1 MKNLSIRV
9 KITLWFSVVL
19 VIVMGLTF
27 LVVLSVSRS
36 VIQKDIRENL
46 VETVVSNLKEVE
58 YNPLLS
64 KEARQNHT
72 DLFIAFR
79 DGIIEIDD
87 DFLDRVNGITTG
99 LYQEDGTLMYGE
111 NPIAAATADIAFADG
126 QFRKVLVGKTI
137 YYVYDQAITAEGL
150 EGLWLRGVVSENQGA
165 PQLSY
170 VARFSL
176 ILMPG
181 LVFLAILGGYLTAGR
196 SLRPVK
202 EMAATASQIGQGRD
216 LKKRIAIGKGKDELH
231 ELADTFN
238 QMFERLEE
246 SFEQE
251 KQFASDVSHELRTPM
266 SVIMAQ
272 CEFTQEYAEEEADY
286 REALTVIKRQGDKMT
301 ALIEDM
307 LSVTRLERKAD
318 SYTMEPLN
326 LSKLAKDVC
335 EELALLKE
343 KGITLTYEG
352 EPEVTAKG
360 NKELLT
366 RLLTNLIRNAYRY
379 GRENGHIQVSLR
391 RVEAGVELLVADDGI
406 GIARE
411 EQEKVFRRF
420 YQVDTARS
428 SQGTGLG
435 LSMVQEI
442 AWFHGGEISLQSE
455 PGKGS
460 VFTVLLKQR
469 NGD

>member
-9 KITLWFSVVL
+9 KITLWFSMVL
-19 VIVMGLTF
+19 VIVMTLTF

-36 VIQKDIRENL
+36 VIQKGIRDNL
-46 VETVVSNLKEVE
+46 VETVVRNLNEVE
-58 YNPLLS
+58 YYSEMPEDSRWN
-64 KEARQNHT
+64 KA
-72 DLFIAFR
+72 DLYIKFR
-79 DGIIEIDD
+79 DGVMEIDD
-87 DFLDRVNGITTG
+87 DFLQVVNGITTG

-111 NPIAAATADIAFADG
+111 NPIVYSTKDLPFEDG
-126 QFRKVLVGKTI
+126 KLRQIPVGKTI
-137 YYVYDQAITAEGL
+137 YYVYDHAMPVEEL
-150 EGLWLRGVVSENQGA
+150 KGLWLRGVVSEAQGA
-165 PQLSY
+165 VQLSS
-170 VARFSL
+170 VTKFSM

-196 SLRPVK
+196 SLRPMK

-216 LKKRIAIGKGKDELH
+216 LKKRIVIGSGKDELH
-231 ELADTFN
+231 ELADAFN

-272 CEFTQEYAEEEADY
+272 CEFTQEYGENEEDY
-286 REALTVIKRQGDKMT
+286 RDALAVIKRQGDKMT

-326 LSKLAKDVC
+326 LSELAADIC
-335 EELALLKE
+335 GELALLKE
-343 KGITLTYEG
+343 KEIVLNYEG
-352 EPEVTAKG
+352 EPGVTVRG
-360 NKELLT
+360 NRELLT
-366 RLLTNLIRNAYRY
+366 RLLTNLIHNAYRY
-379 GRENGHIQVSLR
+379 GRENGHIRVSLGR
-391 RVEAGVELLVADDGI
+391 RGGGAELSVADDGI

-411 EQEKVFRRF
+411 EQEKIFRRF

-442 AWFHGGEISLQSE
+442 ARLHGGEVTVASE

-460 VFTVLLKQR
+460 IFTVLL
-469 NGD
+469 

>member
-9 KITLWFSVVL
+9 KITLWFSMVL
-19 VIVMGLTF
+19 IIVMTLTF
-27 LVVLSVSRS
+27 LVVISVSRS
-36 VIQKDIRENL
+36 VIQKGIRDNL
-46 VETVVSNLKEVE
+46 VETVVRNLNEVE
-58 YNPLLS
+58 YYPEMPEDSRWNR
-64 KEARQNHT
+64 A
-72 DLFIAFR
+72 DLYINFR
-79 DGIIEIDD
+79 DGVMEIDD
-87 DFLDRVNGITTG
+87 DFLQVVNGIATG
-99 LYQEDGTLMYGE
+99 LYQDDGTLMYGE
-111 NPIAAATADIAFADG
+111 NPIAYSTQNLPFEDG
-126 QFRKVLVGKTI
+126 RLRQIPVGKTI
-137 YYVYDQAITAEGL
+137 YYVYDHAMETEEL
-150 EGLWLRGVVSENQGA
+150 KGLWLRGVVSETQGA
-165 PQLSY
+165 VQLSS
-170 VARFSL
+170 VTRFSM

-181 LVFLAILGGYLTAGR
+181 LVFLAILGGYLAAGR
-196 SLRPVK
+196 SLRPMK

-216 LKKRIAIGKGKDELH
+216 LKKRIVIGAGKDELH

-238 QMFERLEE
+238 HMFERLEE

-272 CEFTQEYAEEEADY
+272 CEFTLEYGENVEDY
-286 REALTVIKRQGDKMT
+286 RDALDVIKRQGDKMT

-326 LSKLAKDVC
+326 LSELAADIC
-335 EELALLKE
+335 QEMALLKE
-343 KGITLTYEG
+343 KGIGLAYEG
-352 EPEVTAKG
+352 EPGVMIRG
-360 NKELLT
+360 NRELLT
-366 RLLTNLIRNAYRY
+366 RLLTNLIHNAYRY
-379 GRENGHIQVSLR
+379 GRENGHIQVSLDR
-391 RVEAGVELLVADDGI
+391 RGGGAKLSVADDGI
-406 GIARE
+406 GIAKE

-442 AWFHGGEISLQSE
+442 AWLHGGQVKVESQ

-460 VFTVLLKQR
+460 TFTVLL
-469 NGD
+469 